1 MIPEP
6 NWNTG
11 FLDPI
16 YIQMEVLDED
26 LMNILENYNKSK

>member
-6 NWNTG
+6 NWDTG
-11 FLDPI
+11 YLDPI

-26 LMNILENYNKSK
+26 LDNILEIY